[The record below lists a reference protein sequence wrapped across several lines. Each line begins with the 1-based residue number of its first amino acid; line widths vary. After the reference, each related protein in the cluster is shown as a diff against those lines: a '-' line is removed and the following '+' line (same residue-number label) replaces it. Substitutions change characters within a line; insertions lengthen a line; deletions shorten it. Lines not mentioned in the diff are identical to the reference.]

1 MAVPGFSAGSVRA
14 LRRGRIHGTGQ
25 SSVWALALLGFGFSA
40 AVGWWLMDVDSVLQ
54 PPLPWWALAVAFYAA
69 EWLVVHLRFGR
80 DVQSLSM
87 TAAPLVIG
95 LYAVAPLE
103 LLAAAGVAA
112 VAFAGSHRRQPIS
125 MLVFLVAQR
134 MMLAAAALAV
144 FAAAAPAPDPLGP
157 AGWLIAIAATQ
168 AALVLQYATDYL
180 VIRSTGVRPPVRSM
194 LEAFG
199 FGSIVTALNAA
210 LGMLVALAL
219 FETPRTAV
227 FAIIP
232 GIVLYGVYR
241 AYAASRQERSRLKAL
256 YEATRDLHA
265 APQIETSL
273 TVAASHAREMFE
285 AEFCEI
291 VLLLGPNADAYRTIV
306 GPGDY
311 RSAMD
316 RVGLSRWRTVWDRVT
331 ADQQPFIVNG
341 LGIFGS
347 LASFA
352 GERRLPIDSAMV
364 APISL
369 GERRSGMM
377 VVANHVGDGG
387 EFAARDLELISTLA
401 DQVGVAVENGR
412 LEDSLAELT
421 ALKEEL
427 RHQALHDGLTG
438 LANRTL
444 FSERVSHAMQLTRR
458 NGSQLAVLF
467 LDLDDFKNVNDSLGH
482 AAGDEL
488 LREVSQRLRH
498 ECRPEDTIARLGG
511 DEFGVL
517 IEGVEDVQD
526 AIRVARRILDG
537 LSAPISV
544 SGREVAAKVSIGIAL
559 GRHGDS
565 AGKVLHDADSAMYA
579 VKRNGK
585 GTFRLFE
592 QSMHAEVIAQIQ
604 LQTDLEAAVA
614 KEELRL
620 LYQPLVDL
628 ETGAVRG
635 FESLVRWEHTRKGWL
650 APDAFIT
657 FAEETGIIHEIGKW
671 VLWETLR
678 RLRIWQDM
686 LGPNTDNFEVTVNL
700 SARQLEDPEI
710 VAEVA
715 RALEELRTDPALL
728 LLEITETAMMRTA
741 PERLDELRSFGVRLA
756 IDDFGTGYSS
766 LASLHRLPVD
776 VLKIDRL
783 FVEGLE
789 DEDSA
794 SPFVSTIVGLGRALG
809 LETIVEGIETKEQLE
824 RVRALGCTLGQGFYF
839 ARPLRPKQAS
849 ALLQR
854 QIDHQ
859 RVFDFVKLADGYRD
873 HRLRVVR

>member
-1 MAVPGFSAGSVRA
+1 MTVPGFTAGSVRA
-14 LRRGRIHGTGQ
+14 LRRGRFPRTGARTA
-25 SSVWALALLGFGFSA
+25 WLLALLCLGVTA
-40 AVGWWLMDVDSVLQ
+40 VVGWWLMDVDSLLQ
-54 PPLPWWALAVAFYAA
+54 PPLPWWVLAVAFYAA
-69 EWLVVHLRFGR
+69 EWLVVNLRFGR

-95 LYAVAPLE
+95 LYTVAPLE
-103 LLAAAGVAA
+103 LIAAAGVAA
-112 VAFAGSHRRQPIS
+112 VALAGSHRRQPIS
-125 MLVFLVAQR
+125 MLIFLVAQR

-144 FAAAAPAPDPLGP
+144 FAAAAPASDPLGP

-168 AALVLQYATDYL
+168 AALILRYATDYL
-180 VIRSTGVRPPVRSM
+180 VTRSTGVKPPPRE
-194 LEAFG
+194 LFEAFG

-210 LGMLVALAL
+210 LGMLVARAL
-219 FETPRTAV
+219 FDAPRTAV

-232 GIVLYGVYR
+232 GVVLFGVYR

-256 YEATRDLHA
+256 YEATRDIHA

-291 VLLLGPNADAYRTIV
+291 VLLLGPDADAYRTIV

-311 RSAMD
+311 QSAMD
-316 RVGLSRWRTVWDRVT
+316 RVDLTRWRVVWDRVNSG
-331 ADQQPFIVNG
+331 QQPFVVDR
-341 LGIFGS
+341 LGS

-352 GERRLPIDSAMV
+352 GERRLPIDAAMV

-369 GERRSGMM
+369 GEKRSGML

-387 EFAARDLELISTLA
+387 EFGPADIELLSTLA

-458 NGSQLAVLF
+458 NRSQLAVLF

-482 AAGDEL
+482 AAGDEML
-488 LREVSQRLRH
+488 CEVSERLRRQ
-498 ECRPEDTIARLGG
+498 CRPEDTIARLGG

-526 AIRVARRILDG
+526 ATRVARRILDG
-537 LSAPISV
+537 LAAPILL
-544 SGREVAAKVSIGIAL
+544 SGREITAKVSIGIAL

-565 AGKVLHDADSAMYA
+565 ADKVLHDADSAMYA

-604 LQTDLEAAVA
+604 LQADLEGAVA
-614 KEELRL
+614 KQELRL

-628 ETGAVRG
+628 DTGAVRG
-635 FESLVRWEHTRKGWL
+635 FEALVRWEHTRKGWL
-650 APDAFIT
+650 GPDAFIP

-671 VLWETLR
+671 VLWEALG

-686 LGPNTDNFEVTVNL
+686 LGPNTDDFEVTVNL
-700 SARQLEDPEI
+700 SAKQLEDPEI
-710 VAEVA
+710 IAEVA
-715 RALEELRTDPALL
+715 RALEASQTDPALL
-728 LLEITETAMMRTA
+728 VLEITETAMMRTA
-741 PERLDELRSFGVRLA
+741 PERLDELRSLGVRLA

-794 SPFVSTIVGLGRALG
+794 SPFVSTIVGLGNALG

-854 QIDHQ
+854 QIDNQ
-859 RVFDFVKLADGYRD
+859 TVFDFVKLADGYRD